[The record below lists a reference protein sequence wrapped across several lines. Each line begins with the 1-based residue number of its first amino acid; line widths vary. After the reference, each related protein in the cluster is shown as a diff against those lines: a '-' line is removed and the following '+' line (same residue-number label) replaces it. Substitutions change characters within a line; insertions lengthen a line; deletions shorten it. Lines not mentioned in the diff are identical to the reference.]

1 MKTEYCPDYV
11 GVACVDGTCPVANY
25 EEYAERCMPVI
36 SSCRNC
42 FYYRAVK
49 TVQSLTIATEWRINM
64 SKKCVCGNEMT
75 REDWKHEWVCHRC
88 GRKRPIPL
96 PPMFTVFMCRKCE
109 HLLYVEEDE
118 DFPQKLGKIAA
129 KSCPCCGEQEEGL
142 WRLLG
147 RAEGFEGTVFT
158 EESDE
163 D

>member
-1 MKTEYCPDYV
+1 
-11 GVACVDGTCPVANY
+11 
-25 EEYAERCMPVI
+25 
-36 SSCRNC
+36 
-42 FYYRAVK
+42 
-49 TVQSLTIATEWRINM
+49 M

-129 KSCPCCGEQEEGL
+129 KACPCCGEQDNEPIY
-142 WRLLG
+142 RD
-147 RAEGFEGTVFT
+147 GTLYYCSECRRRSIIREKYCPDCGARMDT
-158 EESDE
+158 DESE
-163 D
+163 PR

>member
-1 MKTEYCPDYV
+1 MNRSCNSILCRFGIHTADPYV
-11 GVACVDGTCPVANY
+11 H
-25 EEYAERCMPVI
+25 I
-36 SSCRNC
+36 Q
-42 FYYRAVK
+42 VK
-49 TVQSLTIATEWRINM
+49 

>member
-1 MKTEYCPDYV
+1 M
-11 GVACVDGTCPVANY
+11 ANKPKV
-25 EEYAERCMPVI
+25 EVIRESNTGRNERF
-36 SSCRNC
+36 RDT
-42 FYYRAVK
+42 R
-49 TVQSLTIATEWRINM
+49 T
-64 SKKCVCGNEMT
+64 GNEMT
-75 REDWKHEWVCHRC
+75 RKDWKHEWVCHRC

-129 KSCPCCGEQEEGL
+129 KSCTCCGEQEEGL

>member
-1 MKTEYCPDYV
+1 M
-11 GVACVDGTCPVANY
+11 N
-25 EEYAERCMPVI
+25 R
-36 SSCRNC
+36 SCN
-42 FYYRAVK
+42 
-49 TVQSLTIATEWRINM
+49 SIL
-64 SKKCVCGNEMT
+64 
-75 REDWKHEWVCHRC
+75 
-88 GRKRPIPL
+88 
-96 PPMFTVFMCRKCE
+96 CRFGI
-109 HLLYVEEDE
+109 HTADPYVEEDE

>member
-1 MKTEYCPDYV
+1 MK
-11 GVACVDGTCPVANY
+11 
-25 EEYAERCMPVI
+25 EREKI
-36 SSCRNC
+36 R
-42 FYYRAVK
+42 YRLSVNHLSFAW
-49 TVQSLTIATEWRINM
+49 LIDM
-64 SKKCVCGNEMT
+64 L
-75 REDWKHEWVCHRC
+75 
-88 GRKRPIPL
+88 RKRGIETNGPIPP

>member
-1 MKTEYCPDYV
+1 MKTGSTSGFV
-11 GVACVDGTCPVANY
+11 IVVDESGLFHY
-25 EEYAERCMPVI
+25 
-36 SSCRNC
+36 
-42 FYYRAVK
+42 
-49 TVQSLTIATEWRINM
+49 
-64 SKKCVCGNEMT
+64 
-75 REDWKHEWVCHRC
+75 
-88 GRKRPIPL
+88 

>member
-1 MKTEYCPDYV
+1 MKITLDIPDGIIAGFFN
-11 GVACVDGTCPVANY
+11 GVEVTAHG
-25 EEYAERCMPVI
+25 MH
-36 SSCRNC
+36 
-42 FYYRAVK
+42 
-49 TVQSLTIATEWRINM
+49 
-64 SKKCVCGNEMT
+64 
-75 REDWKHEWVCHRC
+75 WKHEWVCHRC

>member
-1 MKTEYCPDYV
+1 
-11 GVACVDGTCPVANY
+11 
-25 EEYAERCMPVI
+25 
-36 SSCRNC
+36 
-42 FYYRAVK
+42 
-49 TVQSLTIATEWRINM
+49 M

-129 KSCPCCGEQEEGL
+129 KSCPCCGYSEI
-142 WRLLG
+142 G
-147 RAEGFEGTVFT
+147 RVVDKLTREKMISLHDFERK
-158 EESDE
+158 EKHYE
-163 D
+163 

>member
-1 MKTEYCPDYV
+1 MKITLDIPDGIIAGFFN
-11 GVACVDGTCPVANY
+11 GVEVTAHGMQLVSY
-25 EEYAERCMPVI
+25 
-36 SSCRNC
+36 
-42 FYYRAVK
+42 
-49 TVQSLTIATEWRINM
+49 QL
-64 SKKCVCGNEMT
+64 
-75 REDWKHEWVCHRC
+75 
-88 GRKRPIPL
+88 
-96 PPMFTVFMCRKCE
+96 FTVFMCRKCE

-118 DFPQKLGKIAA
+118 NFPQKLGKIAA

>member
-1 MKTEYCPDYV
+1 M
-11 GVACVDGTCPVANY
+11 
-25 EEYAERCMPVI
+25 RW
-36 SSCRNC
+36 
-42 FYYRAVK
+42 VK
-49 TVQSLTIATEWRINM
+49 CKNRLPELHTDVLMFFDNGNEQNM

>member
-1 MKTEYCPDYV
+1 MKTGSTSGFV
-11 GVACVDGTCPVANY
+11 IVVDESG
-25 EEYAERCMPVI
+25 
-36 SSCRNC
+36 
-42 FYYRAVK
+42 
-49 TVQSLTIATEWRINM
+49 L
-64 SKKCVCGNEMT
+64 
-75 REDWKHEWVCHRC
+75 
-88 GRKRPIPL
+88 
-96 PPMFTVFMCRKCE
+96 FMCRKCE